1 MPIWGSVG
9 LLIAL
14 LSLAPSVQ
22 RYCGL
27 WWRRRV

>member
-27 WWRRRV
+27 W